1 MKKWYCALV
10 GLMAMLLAGL
20 IYAWGVLS
28 APMAAEFP
36 DWSGPGFS
44 FTFTLCMIF
53 FCLGSIL
60 AGILAKRIPIQRNLL
75 GAGVLFLAGFLLTGR
90 MQTLWQLYVGYGVFA
105 GCASGLAYGTVMAI
119 VPRHFPDRPG
129 LISGLLLMGFGAS
142 SLVIGSVFTS
152 MAAAGGWRS
161 TLTIF
166 GVVIGAVLIAAGLIL
181 RMPETGA
188 RHAAIAGSARDH
200 TPLQMVQTVTFW
212 LLILWSIL
220 VAGLGLA
227 VIGQSRGLL
236 NSVQENL
243 SPEKLSLFVGLI
255 SVCNGLGRLFFGA
268 VYDRFH
274 WRATILAV
282 SVTGLMGAALL
293 ALSLKGSLAL
303 MVAAFCMVGLGYGGA
318 PTFNAAATKQFF
330 GETHFPINFP
340 IINLNLL
347 VSSFVPTLVSGISS
361 ARGGYG
367 AAAVVLVVMGA
378 VSLPI
383 AFFIRQPR
391 NNSKIE
397 C

>member
-1 MKKWYCALV
+1 MKKWLYVLIAL
-10 GLMAMLLAGL
+10 LAMLLAGL

-28 APMAAEFP
+28 APIAAAYS
-36 DWSGPGFS
+36 DWSGTGFS

-60 AGILAKRIPIQRNLL
+60 AGIAAKRIPAQSNLL
-75 GAGVLFLAGFLLTGR
+75 AAGALFFVGFFLVAR
-90 MQTLWQLYVGYGVFA
+90 MTALWQLYLGYGIFA

-142 SLVIGSVFTS
+142 SLVIGSVFTAL
-152 MAAAGGWRS
+152 AAANGWRS
-161 TLTIF
+161 TLTMF

-181 RMPETGA
+181 RVPQAGGKQ
-188 RHAAIAGSARDH
+188 AAVTASASDH
-200 TPLQMVQTVTFW
+200 TPAQMLRTMTFW

-236 NSVQENL
+236 LSVREHL
-243 SPEKLSLFVGLI
+243 GADKLSLFVGLI
-255 SVCNGLGRLFFGA
+255 SVCNGLGRLLFGA
-268 VYDRFH
+268 VYDRCQ
-274 WRATILAV
+274 WRATIVAV
-282 SVTGLMGAALL
+282 SGASLLGAVLL
-293 ALSLKGSLAL
+293 ALSLRGSLPL
-303 MVAAFCMVGLGYGGA
+303 MVAAFCIVGLGYCGA

-340 IINLNLL
+340 IINMNLL
-347 VSSFVPTLVSGISS
+347 VSSFVPTLVGGIS
-361 ARGGYG
+361 AAHGGYG
-367 AAAVVLVVMGA
+367 AAALVLAAMGA

-383 AFFIRQPR
+383 ALWVRQPKR
-391 NNSKIE
+391 N
-397 C
+397 